1 MPRRAPMPA
10 VSGAGDDR
18 LLERDDELE
27 ALDQVVQDGL
37 AGEAVLALIEGPAGI
52 GKSRLLA
59 RARDRATAAGY
70 RVLRARGSDLEREY
84 SFGVVRQLFEP
95 LLADADQRDRW
106 LAEAAAPAARVFAPP
121 DDSVHTGDVSYGI
134 LHGLFWL
141 TANIAADG
149 PLLLTVDD
157 LHWSDRASLRFV
169 AYLARRLDGIPVV
182 VITGLRSGELP
193 AEPSLLDEITN
204 RPGTI
209 ALSPQPLSEAGS
221 ADLVRSQLGGGAEE
235 PFWQA
240 CHRATSGNPLLLGE
254 LLKTLRAERV
264 QPDAAHVNVVR
275 HIGPR
280 AVARTVLLRLSRLAA
295 NAVGVA
301 RAVSVLGDGASAS
314 AVAALAG
321 LEEPEVAD
329 AAFDLTRAQIL
340 GSDSSLGFVH
350 PLVRDVVYHDLR
362 PSERERHHARAATI
376 LNDRG
381 APAELVAAHLTLISG
396 RRPAWAG
403 DVFWKAGMAASGRG
417 DADTAVSYLRLALE
431 ASDDVARRPQLLFD
445 LGMAEAGGDA
455 AAAGLHMRQAYD
467 GLTDPF
473 RRAEAAR
480 VLARMLLFTSTAD
493 EAVAVVRQAADGL
506 PADLV
511 GPRQA
516 YEAFELYSVAF
527 GAEVPGASERLAIVR
542 ADRGPGVGVGAR
554 TLRAVAAWD
563 WAMTDGSAERCAEIA
578 LEALADGELIT
589 ADPGF
594 GAVVAGGV
602 LGLAD
607 REEAIEVF
615 AAAMVE
621 AERQG
626 SLRTVC
632 MVNIWKGFTQL
643 QRGELGAASATL
655 GDAAEQIR
663 TLETNGAGMAY
674 IAAFLAR
681 VRLSQGDLVG
691 AREALANARHDRPP
705 SDGDALV
712 RRSTI
717 ELLLAEGRW
726 AEARSAIEAYRRRLR
741 GERNPTW
748 APWRSLEAQALEGLG
763 QRQRS
768 MELLEDEIELGRS
781 WGAPGA
787 LARALRLLATMHP
800 ASALVLLQEAVQV
813 TEGSTAHLEHARSLV
828 ALGSAMH
835 RAGRGAEG
843 RDPLQRG
850 LEAAGRC
857 GAVALAEQARAA
869 LLATG
874 ARPRRGPLTGPA
886 SLTPSERR
894 VADLAAEGRR
904 NREIAQALYVSTK
917 TVEVHLTSVYRK
929 LGISTR
935 AELEGALA
943 GARNV

>member
-1 MPRRAPMPA
+1 MTGSAP
-10 VSGAGDDR
+10 
-18 LLERDDELE
+18 LLEREDELVT
-27 ALDQVVQDGL
+27 LDGVMLDGIAGDPVLGVV
-37 AGEAVLALIEGPAGI
+37 EGPAGI

-59 RARDRATAAGY
+59 SVRDQAGRAGC
-70 RVLRARGSDLEREY
+70 RVLAARGSELERDY

-95 LLADADQRDRW
+95 LLADGEQRDRW

-121 DDSVHTGDVSYGI
+121 DDGAHTGDVSYGI
-134 LHGLFWL
+134 LHGLFRL

-149 PLLLTVDD
+149 PLLLAVDD
-157 LHWSDRASLRFV
+157 LHWCDRASLRFV
-169 AYLARRLDGIPVV
+169 AYLAPRLDGIPVV
-182 VITGLRSGELP
+182 VITGLRSGESP
-193 AEPSLLDEITN
+193 AEASLLDEITN
-204 RPGTI
+204 RPETI
-209 ALSPQPLSEAGS
+209 AVRPQPLSEAAS
-221 ADLVRSQLGGGAEE
+221 ADLVRSQLGAGAEE

-240 CHRATSGNPLLLGE
+240 CHHATSGNPLLLGE

-264 QPDAAHVNVVR
+264 QPEAAHVDVVR

-280 AVARTVLLRLSRLAA
+280 AVARTVLLRLSRLAGD
-295 NAVGVA
+295 AVGVA
-301 RAVSVLGDGASAS
+301 RAVAVLGDGASVS
-314 AVAALAG
+314 TIAALAA
-321 LEEPEVAD
+321 LEEAEVAD
-329 AAFDLTRAQIL
+329 AAFDLAQAEIL
-340 GSDSSLGFVH
+340 RSDSSLSFVH
-350 PLVRDVVYHDLR
+350 PLVRDVVYQDLR
-362 PSERERHHARAATI
+362 PSEREHHHELAATL
-376 LNDRG
+376 LNDRS
-381 APAELVAAHLTLISG
+381 APPELVAAHLILIPG
-396 RRPAWAG
+396 RRPVWAA
-403 DVFWKAGMAASGRG
+403 DVFREAGMAASARG
-417 DADTAVSYLRLALE
+417 DTDTAVSYLRLAVE
-431 ASDDVARRPQLLFD
+431 GSDDVARRPELLFD
-445 LGMAEAGGDA
+445 LGMAEAAVDA
-455 AAAGLHMRQAYD
+455 VAAGLHMRQAYD
-467 GLTDPF
+467 GLTDPA

-480 VLARMLLFTSTAD
+480 ILARMLMFTSTAD
-493 EAVAVVRQAADGL
+493 EAVAVVRQAADEL
-506 PADLV
+506 PADMV

-516 YEAFELYSVAF
+516 YEAFELYAVAF

-542 ADRGPGVGVGAR
+542 ADGGGGVGVGAQ

-563 WAMTDGSAERCAEIA
+563 WAMTGGSAESCAEMA
-578 LEALADGELIT
+578 LEALADGELIAT
-589 ADPGF
+589 DPGF
-594 GAVVAGGV
+594 GAVIAGGT

-607 REEAIEVF
+607 REEATEVF

-632 MVNIWKGFTQL
+632 MVNISKGFNQL
-643 QRGELGAASATL
+643 QRGELLEASATL
-655 GDAAEQIR
+655 GDAAGQIR

-674 IAAFLAR
+674 IAASLAR
-681 VRLSQGDLVG
+681 VRMGQGDLVG

-717 ELLLAEGRW
+717 ELLLSEQRW
-726 AEARSAIEAYRRRLR
+726 AEARSAVDGYRRWPRNEL
-741 GERNPTW
+741 NPTW
-748 APWRSLEAQALEGLG
+748 APWRSLEAQALDGLG
-763 QRQRS
+763 RREPA
-768 MELLEDEIELGRS
+768 MALLEDEIELARR

-787 LARALRLLATMHP
+787 LGHALRLLATMRP
-800 ASALVLLQEAVQV
+800 AGALALLQEAVQI

-828 ALGSAMH
+828 AMGLAMQ
-835 RAGRGAEG
+835 RAGRGADA

-857 GAVALAEQARAA
+857 GARTLAEQARAG

-874 ARPRRGPLTGPA
+874 ARPRRDAVTGPA
-886 SLTPSERR
+886 ALTLSERR